1 MFGKKKTK
9 KEKKPKQKK
18 EPIKIKTKTS
28 AQKKS
33 SFAQE
38 LKSAFGGNYVKA
50 AIPKTN
56 QQVMMML
63 FKEIEDNIMRIDKDI
78 YSICFEYTD
87 ISFAKADVEDAAAIF
102 LKWVDFLNSF
112 SEITHIQINN
122 ASTPVNTEKYKEQFV
137 YKDTDVHNE
146 KEQEIAEEFNQL
158 ISDTIGKK
166 RNTLLTKKYITISQK
181 ALDFEDARA
190 IFFNIYRR
198 IEEKFKDLKS
208 NIRIVPMNER
218 LTLIHDFWNIHT
230 ADEKGIGNFL
240 DYAEK
245 NGLTVYDAL
254 APKEYMNM
262 RESDYIEITP
272 QDILNTD
279 TEEDE
284 EHKKRFIR
292 CLYIVPDFPNAITP
306 KFYNELTSFEDIH
319 MVTTINIQPTETSK
333 SLKKMTKLQSGLE
346 TERYNKIK
354 SLAKSQI
361 NYEYM
366 KDKKLEARISDV
378 DQMIED
384 IQYNDQRIFCENIV
398 LCIVADSYAELEEQ
412 TVKVQNK
419 VGESLIK
426 LLPIKWQ
433 QLEGIQNTLPLGFNT
448 LQFQHRETS
457 EATAVHV
464 PFNSKDFLHPYSIF
478 HGRNL
483 VSRNPIF
490 LDRKRLMNGN
500 GCILAT
506 SGAGKS
512 FQVKMNAEA
521 VLLRYPED
529 EVIFIDFQKEYKNL
543 VDWFDGQTITLS
555 DSTNTYI
562 NPLDLDQNYSLSE
575 DDGMDSPVKAKI
587 EYMQG
592 WVESIIDEGALNA
605 VQKTLVDRCVKN
617 IFAEFEKSGFR
628 DKSKQPLL
636 KDFQAELAA
645 QPEKEAKQMAKA
657 LERFVTGSQDIF
669 SHETNV
675 NIHNR
680 VVNFDISS
688 LPTSIQTSGYLIV
701 LDHIMNRLAH
711 NREKGINTW
720 IYIDEFHILLA
731 NPSGAEYIAKIVKIG
746 RKFNALITVI
756 TQNIADVYNNKHGRK
771 ILGNSEFAIILKQKA
786 TDRNMICSIFDI
798 SQGESKFIGNDAKHG
813 QGVIVYGSD
822 KIPFYN
828 PVPEEFR
835 LYELNNTDK
844 IRKSRT

>member
-1 MFGKKKTK
+1 MIMKKKKMKEKSSTAKGKDKLGSSNSNKSTK
-9 KEKKPKQKK
+9 KFIEEIRSLFNESYMKVY
-18 EPIKIKTKTS
+18 S
-28 AQKKS
+28 
-33 SFAQE
+33 
-38 LKSAFGGNYVKA
+38 
-50 AIPKTN
+50 PKTN
-56 QQVMMML
+56 QQVMSMM
-63 FKEIEDNIMRIDKDI
+63 FKDIEDNIMRISDDI

-87 ISFAKADVEDAAAIF
+87 ISFSKADVEDAATIF

-112 SEITHIQINN
+112 SEATHIQINN
-122 ASTPVNTEKYKEQFV
+122 ASTPVNTEKYKEQFII
-137 YKDTDVHNE
+137 KNNKSSNE
-146 KEQEIAEEFNQL
+146 KKIADEFNQL

-181 ALDFEDARA
+181 ALNFDDARA

-198 IEEKFKDLKS
+198 IEEKFKDIKS
-208 NIRIVPMNER
+208 NVRIVPMNER
-218 LTLIHDFWNIHT
+218 LTLIHDFWNVKT
-230 ADEKGIGNFL
+230 ADEKRIKNFL
-240 DYAEK
+240 DYSKE
-245 NGLTVYDAL
+245 NGITIYDAL
-254 APKEYMNM
+254 APKEYINM
-262 RESDYIEITP
+262 RGSDYIEITSE
-272 QDILNTD
+272 DMINTD
-279 TEEDE
+279 NEEAGH
-284 EHKKRFIR
+284 HKKRFIR
-292 CLYIVPDFPNAITP
+292 CMYIEPDFPNAITP
-306 KFYNELTSFEDIH
+306 KFYNELTSLEDIQ
-319 MVTTINIQPTETSK
+319 MVTTINIQPTETTK

-354 SLAKSQI
+354 SLAKNQV
-361 NYEYM
+361 NYEFM
-366 KDKKLEARISDV
+366 KDKKLESRINDV
-378 DQMIED
+378 TQMIED

-398 LCIVADSYAELEEQ
+398 LCLVADSYAELEEQ
-412 TVKVQNK
+412 TVKIQNK
-419 VGESLIK
+419 VGESLINV
-426 LLPIKWQ
+426 LPIKWQ

-483 VSRNPIF
+483 VSRNPVF
-490 LDRKRLMNGN
+490 LNRKGLMNGN

-512 FQVKMNAEA
+512 FQVKMIIEQIM
-521 VLLRYPED
+521 LRYADD
-529 EVIFIDFQKEYKNL
+529 EVIVIDFQKEYQAL
-543 VDWFDGQTITLS
+543 VDWFGGQTIKLS

-575 DDGMDSPVKAKI
+575 DDGIDSPVKAKI

-592 WVESIIDEGALNA
+592 WVESIIDEGALSA
-605 VQKTLVDRCVKN
+605 IQKTLVDRCVKN
-617 IFAEFEKSGFR
+617 IFVEYERSNFR
-628 DKSKQPLL
+628 DKTKQPLL
-636 KDFQAELAA
+636 KDFQKELAL

-675 NIHNR
+675 NIHDR
-680 VVNFDISS
+680 LINFDISS

-720 IYIDEFHILLA
+720 IFIDEFHILLS

-756 TQNIADVYNNKHGRK
+756 TQNISDVLKNKHGEK

-786 TDRNMICSIFDI
+786 TDRSMICNIFDI
-798 SQGESKFIGNDAKHG
+798 SQAESKFIGNDAKHG
-813 QGVIVYGSD
+813 QGIIVYGDD

-828 PVPEEFR
+828 PVPEEFI
-835 LYELNNTDK
+835 LYKLNNTDN